1 MLGILELYTQNY
13 AKGRK
18 LEKIVPA
25 NRSDPPGSVSDWSP
39 KPCPAIGRKSSQ
51 VPTISISDKKPLAI
65 YFKLWSEQ
73 HELF

>member
-1 MLGILELYTQNY
+1 MRKKLDWSNVRDFGIVLVHR
-13 AKGRK
+13 KGRK

-39 KPCPAIGRKSSQ
+39 KPCPAIGRKSLQ

-65 YFKLWSEQ
+65 YFKL
-73 HELF
+73 